1 MANSAPR
8 LGSILSMPLKYSR
21 HAPEKFSG
29 SHSKVQG
36 FLEYYELLLDQH
48 NVTSD
53 EHKCE
58 LILRYCSSKVK
69 EFIQAL
75 SSYMAKDWIK
85 LKKDMMKY
93 YDADLDVK
101 RYKEQDLIKLV
112 KSCREKRI
120 KNLSA
125 WHRYARKFIPI
136 AGWLKKKGKISN
148 AEYATYYWIGIPRTF
163 RHKLEDRLMARDP
176 TRSLEEPFSIE
187 EINQSVEV
195 LLQRYRFDSMF
206 AGSDSESDQDENED
220 DNEDEDEDSE
230 LDSDNDVRY
239 IKQCNRKKV
248 KFARRTR
255 EHENV
260 SDSED
265 DEESSD
271 DERFRSKGKHSK
283 DLSKNSKKKARNSD
297 RKEPEIK
304 SLIKEIN
311 SMSADDPR
319 YASLV
324 FKAVKLDS
332 DVLYQVKAPEFP
344 TKPQVS
350 SRVQVPPESQPVY
363 VQQTAPL
370 PHPYQSPGPF
380 QNTARYQQMQL
391 GLYQQTQA
399 EEFQNEVQR
408 TITCWGC
415 GKEGHPM
422 TRCPEIAEMVKKG
435 IVKRDVIGRIRHVD
449 GAPIQKFYGENLVD
463 AVRQEQFPRHFNQ
476 SASHLVQ
483 VMRHEDFTESNEDDM
498 MDCQVNA
505 DIKDRAW
512 RKTEKL
518 ASKKK
523 KEVTDRLYIP
533 PHRKSRLIATQGKEN
548 EAPGQRDVLA
558 VSKHVSIPQPNVLV
572 PIPPNTSLQS
582 HIVPKP
588 ALKLVN
594 EKPEGK
600 SAAQKTR
607 YARMRE
613 DLIMEDVGNGR
624 ERRDESTATGESKD
638 EDLLLEE
645 EMCGPLLHQSE
656 QDELDTEAQLI
667 EIDVQ
672 SNGQNLKATVD
683 TGSEVNIISQDLYL
697 QKINQPVDYRHVMEI
712 TGINGNNGTLTSL
725 VKNVKLNCG
734 EVLTLANLWIS
745 QQASCSLLLGRPW
758 QQSNLVTIDERD
770 SGTYLIFKDPIDEVP
785 YCEVLAAH
793 DPTRR
798 QIVDLPEWRSVRSDP
813 VPAMFVGAEK
823 EKNESTVNCGD
834 LMKVE
839 CERNSLVGVHE
850 MRPESKAPAKVAM
863 PPKPPPPLEID
874 PPLEDEPF
882 ELQHSEIRTT
892 MPSQY
897 DPFGVDWPANQA
909 TLIKFL
915 KGEILRIN
923 KIRDEADGS
932 EADEVARFRCNAQM
946 MIEWIKDFEEWER
959 TCVPLFCTI
968 LLEIIC
974 DIHEHDK
981 TTRPSIIDTYES
993 EIVNKS
999 QLCYE
1004 CTVALAQAL
1013 GVATC
1018 THTSGSNCAA
1028 PLQSLFV
1035 ADTSIVPMPPEPA
1048 PPPVQEQVSET
1059 DNPVSSGTL
1068 QETPIGIHKILTTYH
1083 SGWPQARITY
1093 VVIFPAGSLLRI
1105 LDTSSLITGYDP
1117 PEEAVSTLP
1126 NGISACIR
1134 ARNVPFE
1141 SLPLKPIV
1149 TRTAPENI
1157 YRVTRELVLY
1167 NGTSP
1172 YENDPRGIPSNW
1184 LEYDSISTPQSRA
1197 YFQAGIPYSNPWL
1210 LPSNNQP
1217 PHA

>member
-1 MANSAPR
+1 
-8 LGSILSMPLKYSR
+8 MPLKYSR

-36 FLEYYELLLDQH
+36 FLEHYELLLDQH

-69 EFIQAL
+69 EFIQVL

-120 KNLSA
+120 ENLSA

-148 AEYATYYWIGIPRTF
+148 AEYATYYWIGIPRKF

-187 EINQSVEV
+187 EINQSAEV

-206 AGSDSESDQDENED
+206 AGSDSESDGDENED

-239 IKQCNRKKV
+239 IKQCDRKKV

-255 EHENV
+255 EHESV
-260 SDSED
+260 SDSD

-283 DLSKNSKKKARNSD
+283 SIPKNSKKNTQNSD
-297 RKEPEIK
+297 KKEPEIK

-311 SMSADDPR
+311 SMSADDPG

-332 DVLYQVKAPEFP
+332 DVLYQVKAPVFP
-344 TKPQVS
+344 AKPQVS
-350 SRVQVPPESQPVY
+350 SRVQVPPESHPVHVQP
-363 VQQTAPL
+363 TTPL
-370 PHPYQSPGPF
+370 PRPYQSPGPF
-380 QNTARYQQMQL
+380 QNTARYQQMQP

-399 EEFQNEVQR
+399 EELQKEVQR

-422 TRCPEIAEMVKKG
+422 TRCPEIADMVKKG
-435 IVKRDVIGRIRHVD
+435 IIKRDVIGRIRHVD
-449 GAPIQKFYGENLVD
+449 GALIQKFYGENLVD
-463 AVRQEQFPRHFNQ
+463 AVHREQPPRHFNQ

-483 VMRHEDFTESNEDDM
+483 VMRHEDLTESNGDDM
-498 MDCQVNA
+498 MDCRANA

-518 ASKKK
+518 ASTKK

-533 PHRKSRLIATQGKEN
+533 PHRKSRLTATQGKEN
-548 EAPGQRDVLA
+548 EAPGQRDVPA
-558 VSKHVSIPQPNVLV
+558 VPKHVSIPQPNVPV
-572 PIPPNTSLQS
+572 PISPNAFPQTYT
-582 HIVPKP
+582 VPNPVPEPDSKPVNENPERKP
-588 ALKLVN
+588 AVQ
-594 EKPEGK
+594 KP
-600 SAAQKTR
+600 R
-607 YARMRE
+607 YTTERDDPR
-613 DLIMEDVGNGR
+613 IEDVSNGR
-624 ERRDESTATGESKD
+624 ERRDESTATSAKPGMSKN
-638 EDLLLEE
+638 EDLLSGE
-645 EMCGPLLHQSE
+645 EMCGPFLHWSE
-656 QDELDTEAQLI
+656 QNESDTEAQLI
-667 EIDVQ
+667 EIEMQ
-672 SNGQNLKATVD
+672 SNGQNLKATID
-683 TGSEVNIISQDLYL
+683 TGSEVNVISQDLYL
-697 QKINQPVDYRHVMEI
+697 QKINRPVDYCHTMKIMGV
-712 TGINGNNGTLTSL
+712 NGNNGTLTGL

-734 EVLTLANLWIS
+734 EVSTSANLWIS
-745 QQASCSLLLGRPW
+745 QQGSCSLLLGRPW
-758 QQSNLVTIDERD
+758 QQSNLVTIDERK
-770 SGTYLIFKDPIDEVP
+770 SGTYLIFKDPIDQVP

-793 DPTRR
+793 DPTRG
-798 QIVDLPEWRSVRSDP
+798 QIIDVPEWKRVRTDP
-813 VPAMFVGAEK
+813 VPAMFVGTKKK
-823 EKNESTVNCGD
+823 ENENTVNYGD

-839 CERNSLVGVHE
+839 SKRNSLVGVHE
-850 MRPESKAPAKVAM
+850 MRPESKAPATVAM

-882 ELQHSEIRTT
+882 EPL
-892 MPSQY
+892 SQY

-923 KIRDEADGS
+923 KIRDEGDGS
-932 EADEVARFRCNAQM
+932 EADEVARFRCNAQL

-1013 GVATC
+1013 GVAAC
-1018 THTSGSNCAA
+1018 TDTSDSNCAA

-1048 PPPVQEQVSET
+1048 PPPVQEQISET
-1059 DNPVSSGTL
+1059 NSPVNSGNF

-1093 VVIFPAGSLLRI
+1093 VVIFPAGTLLRI
-1105 LDTSSLITGYDP
+1105 PDTSRLITGYDP

-1167 NGTSP
+1167 NGASP